1 MRPLA
6 GPVLPDEN
14 RGVPEPESP
23 VARKV
28 AARRAARQ
36 AERRRTAVTALQ
48 IAEATCRYGTTQLNG
63 SGIGPE
69 EARLTALEVA
79 GELTAVADILRRVV
93 RLTRGERRK
102 QAALL
107 TSRGWS
113 RRKVADQLGCSERT
127 VHRDLASTARAQS
140 RA

>member
-79 GELTAVADILRRVV
+79 GMSARIVGDCNGVRRLEGANLDAAEVA
-93 RLTRGERRK
+93 
-102 QAALL
+102 
-107 TSRGWS
+107 
-113 RRKVADQLGCSERT
+113 
-127 VHRDLASTARAQS
+127 LAIS
-140 RA
+140 